1 VTVTLPALRL
11 MLILPCLLAACGA
24 SDPQLM
30 AFPGSRSPS
39 EFLVVPAKPLET
51 PPDPTALPRPE
62 PGAAN
67 RADPTPRD
75 DAVVALGG
83 RPGAGATGDA
93 ALVTHVSRYGRAPD
107 IRDTL
112 AAEDLAFRQSNPGRV
127 MERIFNVNRYFAVY
141 ADQSLDQQA
150 ERARLTAAGVP
161 TTTAPPTA
169 LKPR

>member
-1 VTVTLPALRL
+1 MTLRAPSLTL
-11 MLILPCLLAACGA
+11 FLPMLLAACGV
-24 SDPQLM
+24 SEPQLM
-30 AFPGSRSPS
+30 SFPGSRAPS

-51 PPDPTALPRPE
+51 PPDLAALPPPA

-67 RADPTPRD
+67 RADPTPQA

-83 RPGAGATGDA
+83 RPGAGVA
-93 ALVTHVSRYGRAPD
+93 ADGAFLNHVSRYGRDPD

-112 AAEDLAFRQSNPGRV
+112 AAEDLAFRQANPGRV
-127 MERIFNVNRYFAVY
+127 MERIFNVNRYFAIY

-161 TTTAPPTA
+161 TPTAPPA
-169 LKPR
+169 SLKPR